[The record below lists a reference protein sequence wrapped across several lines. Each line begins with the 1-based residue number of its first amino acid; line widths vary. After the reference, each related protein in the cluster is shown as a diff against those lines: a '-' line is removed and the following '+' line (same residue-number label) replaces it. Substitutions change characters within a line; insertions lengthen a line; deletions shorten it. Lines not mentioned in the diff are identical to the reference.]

1 MLENKRMMK
10 SNKILNRSILKECT
24 YSAVRAGGPGGQNV
38 NKVNTK
44 VELRFKITDSMILND
59 KEKQAI
65 LRKLSSRITSSGEL
79 VISSQ
84 IERSQL
90 KNKKAV
96 TEKFIDLLE
105 KAIQPAKNRI
115 PTAPTFSSIEKRI
128 EEKKKLGKQ
137 KKLRIPPSDE
147 L

>member
-24 YSAVRAGGPGGQNV
+24 YSAVRASGPGGQNV

-59 KEKQAI
+59 EEKQAI

-84 IERSQL
+84 AERSQL

-105 KAIQPAKNRI
+105 KAIQPAKKRI
-115 PTAPTFSSIEKRI
+115 PTAPTFSAIEKRI

-147 L
+147 M